1 MPVSTTLLPP
11 ELLDQLSQAAKAL
24 NVPKN
29 RLLADALRLYF
40 KEKGKRD
47 YIVGLEK
54 TATLLEE
61 DQLAEEGF
69 QDWVDH

>member
-40 KEKGKRD
+40 KEKRKRD

-54 TATLLEE
+54 TATLLEDDE
-61 DQLAEEGF
+61 WAEEGF
-69 QDWVDH
+69 QEWVDH